1 MKIFKVWVSF
11 DNNGNIFL
19 SDGIDY
25 QGSIWIVSN
34 WLNYPAEGNKKPE
47 RIIQIP
53 KADLQHT
60 PDSSNHLYLVKHS
73 LPAALLSA
81 VNQSQI
87 PAGYVVQF
95 LPELMF
101 PIQS

>member
-1 MKIFKVWVSF
+1 MKIFKVMSSF
-11 DNNGNIFL
+11 DNNGDIL
-19 SDGIDY
+19 IADGIDY
-25 QGSIWIVSN
+25 EGSIWIVSH
-34 WLNYPAEGNKKPE
+34 WLNYPSEGNKKPE

-60 PDSSNHLYLVKHS
+60 PDSSKYLYLVTYP
-73 LPAALLSA
+73 LPAILRSA

-95 LPELMF
+95 LPELTF